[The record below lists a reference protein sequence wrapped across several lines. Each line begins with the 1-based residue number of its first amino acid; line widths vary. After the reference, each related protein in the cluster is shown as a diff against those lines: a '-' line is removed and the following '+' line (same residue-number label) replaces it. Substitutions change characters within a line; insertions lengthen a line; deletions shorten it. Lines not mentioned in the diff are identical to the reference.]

1 MIDRERL
8 SQMESDFG
16 AEEVRLIV
24 AAFLEEAAAAI
35 AALRAGW
42 SDDSV
47 RLDRLHFLK
56 GCARTIGAMRL
67 GDLCEEFESGTQG
80 HADFSA
86 LEREFSA
93 VRDALGTTRLREA
106 G

>member
-42 SDDSV
+42 SDETV

-56 GCARTIGAMRL
+56 GCSRTIGAARL
-67 GDLCEEFESGTQG
+67 GDLCETFESGTSG
-80 HADFSA
+80 HEDFRA
-86 LEREFSA
+86 LEREFAA
-93 VRDALGTTRLREA
+93 VRDALGAAPLREA